1 MTNLTRKQLQERK
14 KQQLR
19 ERKKQR
25 RDERKERQLRERKEQ
40 QLLARQK
47 QQQLQQQFIAEFVR
61 RLREAPD
68 GTRVY
73 MRSGDVFAPLVGG
86 GDDTANCTRPSHGES
101 DQWRSSD

>member
-1 MTNLTRKQLQERK
+1 MTNLTRKQLQELK

-25 RDERKERQLRERKEQ
+25 RHEREERQLQERKKQ
-40 QLLARQK
+40 QLEARQK

-61 RLREAPD
+61 RLSEAPA

-73 MRSGDVFAPLVGG
+73 MRAGDVFAPLAGC
-86 GDDTANCTRPSHGES
+86 DDDAS
-101 DQWRSSD
+101 D

>member
-1 MTNLTRKQLQERK
+1 MTFLTRKQLQERK

-25 RDERKERQLRERKEQ
+25 RHERKERQLQEREEHQ
-40 QLLARQK
+40 PQARQK

-73 MRSGDVFAPLVGG
+73 MRCGDVFAPLAGC
-86 GDDTANCTRPSHGES
+86 DDDATGHSPRA
-101 DQWRSSD
+101 

>member
-1 MTNLTRKQLQERK
+1 MTNLTRKQLQELK

-25 RDERKERQLRERKEQ
+25 RHEREERQLQERKEQ
-40 QLLARQK
+40 LLEARQK
-47 QQQLQQQFIAEFVR
+47 QQELQQQFIAEFVR

-73 MRSGDVFAPLVGG
+73 MRCGDVFAPLAEC
-86 GDDTANCTRPSHGES
+86 DDDAADR
-101 DQWRSSD
+101 RK

>member
-1 MTNLTRKQLQERK
+1 MAPQITGEITMTLLTRKQLQELK

-25 RDERKERQLRERKEQ
+25 RHERKERLLQERKEQ
-40 QLLARQK
+40 QLQVRQK

-61 RLREAPD
+61 RLREAPE

-73 MRSGDVFAPLVGG
+73 MRVGDVFAPLAGR
-86 GDDTANCTRPSHGES
+86 DDDAA
-101 DQWRSSD
+101 D

>member
-1 MTNLTRKQLQERK
+1 MTFLTRKQLQERK
-14 KQQLR
+14 KQQIR

-25 RDERKERQLRERKEQ
+25 RQERKEHQLQ
-40 QLLARQK
+40 ARQK

-73 MRSGDVFAPLVGG
+73 MRCGDVFAPLPGCDD
-86 GDDTANCTRPSHGES
+86 GDDDATGHSPRA
-101 DQWRSSD
+101 

>member
-1 MTNLTRKQLQERK
+1 MTFLTRKQLQERK
-14 KQQLR
+14 KQQIR

-25 RDERKERQLRERKEQ
+25 RHERKERQLQERKEH
-40 QLLARQK
+40 QLQARQK

-73 MRSGDVFAPLVGG
+73 MRCGDVFAPLPGCDD
-86 GDDTANCTRPSHGES
+86 GDDDATGHSPRA
-101 DQWRSSD
+101 

>member
-1 MTNLTRKQLQERK
+1 MAPQISGDISMTKLTRKQLQERK

-25 RDERKERQLRERKEQ
+25 RHEREERLLQERKEQ
-40 QLLARQK
+40 QLQAQQK
-47 QQQLQQQFIAEFVR
+47 QQQLHQQFIADFVR

-73 MRSGDVFAPLVGG
+73 MRSGDVFARLAGR
-86 GDDTANCTRPSHGES
+86 DDDGA
-101 DQWRSSD
+101 D

>member
-1 MTNLTRKQLQERK
+1 MTYETRKQLQEQNK
-14 KQQLR
+14 LQLK

-25 RDERKERQLRERKEQ
+25 RHERKERQLQDRKEQ
-40 QLLARQK
+40 QLQARQT

-73 MRSGDVFAPLVGG
+73 MRCGDLFAPPAGCN
-86 GDDTANCTRPSHGES
+86 DDAA
-101 DQWRSSD
+101 D

>member
-1 MTNLTRKQLQERK
+1 MAPQITGEITMTYETRKQLQEQK

-25 RDERKERQLRERKEQ
+25 RHEREERLLQERKEHQLQAQ
-40 QLLARQK
+40 QRR
-47 QQQLQQQFIAEFVR
+47 QQLQQQFIAEFVR

-73 MRSGDVFAPLVGG
+73 MRSDDVFAPLVGG
-86 GDDTANCTRPSHGES
+86 SDDAAN
-101 DQWRSSD
+101 

>member
-1 MTNLTRKQLQERK
+1 MAPQITGEFTMTYETRKQLQKRK

-25 RDERKERQLRERKEQ
+25 RDERNERQLQERKEQ

-68 GTRVY
+68 GSRVY
-73 MRSGDVFAPLVGG
+73 MRCGDVFAPVAGC
-86 GDDTANCTRPSHGES
+86 DDDAS
-101 DQWRSSD
+101 D